1 MIAGCRFFSI
11 PVKYHKIINDIYS
24 LSGNSRVTN
33 LMPPDMHGK
42 AGSIQDLTQTL
53 LQGLITI
60 LEGKLYGVYLY
71 GAVAFPDTDVV
82 HDIDFHVILTETLT
96 EKEKQEVNDLHASLG
111 EEFPQHG
118 RELDGYYILLED
130 ALKTKPPEH
139 QLLPGVLDGSWALH
153 REHIRV
159 GRCIILHGPDPKQ
172 IFPPC
177 SWRDLE
183 ASLLGE
189 LRYIEDHLHEFPDYC
204 ILNLCRLMYSVYT
217 RDVVVSKLMSAVW
230 AQDIFPDWSSLI
242 QAARKSYNQKATKN
256 DKVLLESKIDEFLDF
271 SRVRI
276 LNKITTRKLGE
287 D

>member
-1 MIAGCRFFSI
+1 M
-11 PVKYHKIINDIYS
+11 K
-24 LSGNSRVTN
+24 
-33 LMPPDMHGK
+33 LMSSDTHGK
-42 AGSIQDLTQTL
+42 AASIQELTQAL
-53 LQGLITI
+53 LQGLINI

-82 HDIDFHVILTETLT
+82 HDIDFHVILTETLS
-96 EKEKQEVNDLHASLG
+96 EKEKQDIHNLHAKLG
-111 EEFPQHG
+111 EEFPQYS

-130 ALKTKPPEH
+130 ALSTTPPEH
-139 QLLPGVLDGSWALH
+139 QLLPGVVDGSWALH

-177 SWRDLE
+177 TWQDLE

-204 ILNLCRLMYSVYT
+204 ILNLCRLMYSIYT
-217 RDVVVSKLMSAVW
+217 RDVLVSKLMSAVW
-230 AQDIFPDWSSLI
+230 AQDIFPDWASLI
-242 QAARKSYNQKATKN
+242 RAARNSYNKKATP
-256 DKVLLESKIDEFLDF
+256 DEMEMLDSKIDEFLEF
-271 SRVRI
+271 SRIRI